1 MNNAWIAALA
11 LGALAVMPKDPGH
24 NLMKLPSFRGVAEVR
39 ASIPGRM
46 RLYMPAIASDPE
58 RAANMPEHLVS
69 TGAVHS
75 VELQPLTGS
84 VLVRYDETQVEA
96 AVVEGAMLK
105 LMGLEA
111 QVNTVPITRES
122 NPPP

>member
-46 RLYMPAIASDPE
+46 RLYMPAIASAP
-58 RAANMPEHLVS
+58 
-69 TGAVHS
+69 
-75 VELQPLTGS
+75 
-84 VLVRYDETQVEA
+84 
-96 AVVEGAMLK
+96 
-105 LMGLEA
+105 
-111 QVNTVPITRES
+111 
-122 NPPP
+122 

>member
-58 RAANMPEHLVS
+58 RAANMREQLGFDRS
-69 TGAVHS
+69 GAF
-75 VELQPLTGS
+75 G
-84 VLVRYDETQVEA
+84 RIA
-96 AVVEGAMLK
+96 AHHRLGAGAL
-105 LMGLEA
+105 
-111 QVNTVPITRES
+111 
-122 NPPP
+122 